1 MKLFLVILNILL
13 IAILGVRAIFCHI
26 YSNTFHAGYLAAIS
40 IVLGAAAGYFLAV
53 KNDDVVEE
61 DNDDEFEKYKLYA
74 TCITFC
80 TIASFILAF
89 NLNYVLSFSSK
100 RIENTLVYSVQPYM
114 GTRGGTLPNDK
125 LIPTAFMLWIDKNGN
140 KESVRK
146 AEIADYQEI
155 VNVQMP
161 LTFRKGL
168 FGFDCFLP

>member
-26 YSNTFHAGYLAAIS
+26 YSNTFHAGYLAVIS

-61 DNDDEFEKYKLYA
+61 GNDDEFEKYKLYA

-100 RIENTLVYSVQPYM
+100 RIEKTLVYSVQPYL
-114 GTRGGTLPNDK
+114 GSRSGKLPTDK
-125 LIPTAFMLWIDKNGN
+125 IQPTAFMLWIDKNGN
-140 KESVRK
+140 KESIRK
-146 AEIADYQEI
+146 AEVPDYQDI
-155 VNVQMP
+155 INVQMP
-161 LTFRKGL
+161 LAFRKGL